1 MTTAYPMPD
10 IAKVKTML
18 ELLFDGLEVKAGKKF
33 DIVPP
38 SGSWIGLYVSDEGK
52 PVAACA
58 VDCALA
64 ANSSAALSMLP
75 PGVAKDA
82 AKSKELTDVMVA
94 NLQEIMNICSRLLM
108 NDSSAHLKLDK
119 VYPSKAMPPPLTAL
133 LGASHGRVDFELN
146 VPKYGAGTLAVLS
159 T

>member
-38 SGSWIGLYVSDEGK
+38 SGSWIGLYVSDDGK

-82 AKSKELTDVMVA
+82 AKSKELTDVMIS
-94 NLQEIMNICSRLLM
+94 NLHEIMNICTRLLM
-108 NDSSAHLKLDK
+108 NDSSAHLKLAT
-119 VYPSKAMPPPLTAL
+119 VHPSKAMPAELGAL
-133 LGASHGRVDFELN
+133 LGAVKGRADFELSM
-146 VPKYGAGTLAVLS
+146 PKYGPGTLSVVS

>member
-1 MTTAYPMPD
+1 MATHYPMPD
-10 IAKVKTML
+10 TAKVKLML
-18 ELLFDGLEVKAGKKF
+18 GLLFDGLDVKTGKKF

-38 SGSWIGLYVSDEGK
+38 SGSWVGLYVADDGK

-58 VDCALA
+58 VDVALA

-75 PGVAKDA
+75 PAVAKDA

-94 NLQEIMNICSRLLM
+94 NLHEIMNICSRLLM
-108 NDSSAHLKLDK
+108 SDGSAHLKLQK
-119 VYPSKAMPPPLTAL
+119 VYPSKAMPPELAAL
-133 LGASHGRVDFELN
+133 LGAAQGRVDFELN

>member
-1 MTTAYPMPD
+1 MATAYPMPD
-10 IAKVKTML
+10 TAKVKLML
-18 ELLFDGLEVKAGKKF
+18 GLLFDGLDVKPGKKF

-38 SGSWIGLYVSDEGK
+38 SGSWVGMYVGDDGR

-58 VDCALA
+58 VDGALA
-64 ANSSAALSMLP
+64 ANAAAALSMLP
-75 PGVAKDA
+75 PAVAKDA
-82 AKSKELTDVMVA
+82 AKTRELTDVMVA

-108 NDSSAHLKLDK
+108 SDGSAHLKLDK
-119 VYPSKAMPPPLTAL
+119 VYPSKAMPAAL
-133 LGASHGRVDFELN
+133 AAMLGSVQGRVDFELN